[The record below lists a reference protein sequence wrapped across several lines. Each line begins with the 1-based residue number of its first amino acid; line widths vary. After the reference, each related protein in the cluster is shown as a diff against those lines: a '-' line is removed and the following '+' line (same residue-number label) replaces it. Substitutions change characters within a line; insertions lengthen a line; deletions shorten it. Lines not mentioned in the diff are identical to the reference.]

1 MSALN
6 ESYLYGMNTVI
17 QTQEVPS
24 DQEGSPSLH
33 TIMYWVTQLCECLQG
48 IADFALRWQEVKR
61 SDPPVAHPSKSAPD
75 SFQGNPP
82 PNAPIIQ
89 GNCNPPDDPDS
100 FKGNPS
106 PNAPIVQDNCNPA
119 LDDPDSFQ
127 GNPSPNASIAKGN

>member
-1 MSALN
+1 MCVLWQFQKASR
-6 ESYLYGMNTVI
+6 
-17 QTQEVPS
+17 
-24 DQEGSPSLH
+24 
-33 TIMYWVTQLCECLQG
+33 ECVLTRLQG
-48 IADFALRWQEVKR
+48 IADLALRWQEVKR

-127 GNPSPNASIAKGN
+127 GNPSPNASPYKVLRYIL